1 MKRTTAGTIGLVAAL
16 GLLATTI
23 AACSSDD
30 RDEITIVAEH
40 SGWTGSGGSVDAGV
54 MCPGGVQAQV
64 GFLELDGSPLAPEEG
79 FERLVDGLWN
89 DPLDEV
95 TDFLDLHE
103 FTCADGSGS
112 FTIVA
117 EGRNGGPWSIREG
130 TGDYP
135 ALQGSGTLEIERE
148 PSDEPD
154 TPPGGFPAAM
164 TFTGTIEIAE

>member
-1 MKRTTAGTIGLVAAL
+1 M
-16 GLLATTI
+16 
-23 AACSSDD
+23 
-30 RDEITIVAEH
+30 
-40 SGWTGSGGSVDAGV
+40 
-54 MCPGGVQAQV
+54 
-64 GFLELDGSPLAPEEG
+64 APEEG

-130 TGDYP
+130 TGDYA